1 MAVAG
6 ATRVVFGRDSVI
18 KNLPEEMK
26 ARNHFLDGHFKKV
39 DLKLKFK
46 PHKKNSDDSES
57 EQEEEEMNVKVDKD
71 GCIDIQRVG
80 IFTNELDEFVAHLML
95 DRVLDPESTLVKIG
109 LDDGQLI
116 FKICMSLQSYI
127 SASEENQPKRARY
140 SDVSS
145 LIIP

>member
-1 MAVAG
+1 
-6 ATRVVFGRDSVI
+6 
-18 KNLPEEMK
+18 MK

-46 PHKKNSDDSES
+46 PPKKNSDDSES
-57 EQEEEEMNVKVDKD
+57 EQEEETNVKVDKD

-80 IFTNELDEFVAHLML
+80 IFTNELDELVAHLML

-109 LDDGQLI
+109 LDDGQGI

-127 SASEENQPKRARY
+127 SASEENQPKRSRY
-140 SDVSS
+140 SDVIS
-145 LIIP
+145 IIIT